1 MAEQDIYGGR
11 MSPGPVPVDRAAE
24 RLSHGRSEQDIYG
37 QHFSQTFDR
46 ARDTIRDHIP
56 HPGDRGSGGGSGAE
70 QDLYGSRFGNAFDKA
85 RQNIPHVGERRG
97 GASTSGAE
105 QDLYGSHFHT
115 GSSVTA
121 LGLVQGAVLPSF
133 TFHAAFST
141 IAYGVSRYTGRAE
154 GKDWFWP
161 TGMTL
166 NAWWSA
172 IGARVLNDGLS
183 VSTAWSTLTYSE
195 KLLLGG
201 VTAWGGRLLYRIA
214 SRGIA
219 RGRDD
224 PRYDAVKKDPGF
236 WNKALYTMFWP
247 EAVVQ
252 TLISLPFVLPFR
264 APAASIEASP
274 VTANATAWH
283 SLAVFLFSTGFAIEV
298 LADAQLARHKKSRA
312 TGICRD
318 NVWSIVRHPNYLG
331 DALIHAS
338 FPILLIGAGLF
349 HPLAALGPI
358 ANYIFLRFISGDRE
372 NEQTQAERY
381 EKEDPLKAVEFRQY
395 REEKNS
401 FWPNVREV
409 GNKWSWVVI
418 AAGVAGVVL
427 ERGVRSVLA

>member
-46 ARDTIRDHIP
+46 ARDTIREHIP
-56 HPGDRGSGGGSGAE
+56 HPGGGDRGSGAE
-70 QDLYGSRFGNAFDKA
+70 QDLYSSRFGNAFDKA
-85 RQNIPHVGERRG
+85 KQNIPHVGERRG
-97 GASTSGAE
+97 ASGAE

-115 GSSVTA
+115 GSSTTT
-121 LGLVQGAVLPSF
+121 LGLVQSAVLPSF
-133 TFHAAFST
+133 SFQAAFST

-154 GKDWFWP
+154 GKDWYWP
-161 TGMTL
+161 TGITL

-172 IGARVLNDGLS
+172 IGARVVNDGLS
-183 VSTAWSTLTYSE
+183 VSTAWSMLTYSE

-214 SRGIA
+214 SRSIS

-264 APAASIEASP
+264 APAASIQASP
-274 VTANATAWH
+274 VTSNATAWH
-283 SLAVFLFSTGFAIEV
+283 SLAVFLFSTGFAIEL
-298 LADAQLARHKKSRA
+298 LADAQLAHHKKSKS
-312 TGICRD
+312 TGLCRE
-318 NVWSIVRHPNYLG
+318 NVWSIVRHP
-331 DALIHAS
+331 
-338 FPILLIGAGLF
+338 
-349 HPLAALGPI
+349 
-358 ANYIFLRFISGDRE
+358 
-372 NEQTQAERY
+372 
-381 EKEDPLKAVEFRQY
+381 K
-395 REEKNS
+395 
-401 FWPNVREV
+401 
-409 GNKWSWVVI
+409 
-418 AAGVAGVVL
+418 
-427 ERGVRSVLA
+427 